1 MQDISTTDFGTWY
14 SDIAPSPDTPLSLAW
29 GSAVA
34 RNVAKITKGSTYA
47 GTRPIDEIEVPIVFQ
62 YPQQNN
68 TRMPFVKAYVYDTGV
83 YTDFPLS
90 GRGCT
95 LQGWSNSIAWLK
107 ASGPSQIE
115 MYIGTFSFPFAC
127 PYAIFIWGK

>member
-62 YPQQNN
+62 YPHQNN
-68 TRMPFVKAYVYDTGV
+68 TVIPFVKAYVYNGQT
-83 YTDFPLS
+83 YNDFPFP

-95 LQGWSNSIAWLK
+95 LRNWTNSIGWVK
-107 ASGPSQIE
+107 TSGASQVEI
-115 MYIGTFSFPFAC
+115 YIGNYDLPAAIPFAL
-127 PYAIFIWGK
+127 FIWGK